1 MPSFKF
7 FEPKHEKQPTTQFVE
22 FSLSTNERKKHQEKE
37 NETEVET
44 KVETKVFKALKV
56 PNFSQIHKRQSV
68 QPESK
73 LTKCV
78 EFSLS
83 TKARGYEKKQKL

>member
-44 KVETKVFKALKV
+44 KVFKALKV
-56 PNFSQIHKRQSV
+56 PNFSQIQKRQSV

-78 EFSLS
+78 EFILS